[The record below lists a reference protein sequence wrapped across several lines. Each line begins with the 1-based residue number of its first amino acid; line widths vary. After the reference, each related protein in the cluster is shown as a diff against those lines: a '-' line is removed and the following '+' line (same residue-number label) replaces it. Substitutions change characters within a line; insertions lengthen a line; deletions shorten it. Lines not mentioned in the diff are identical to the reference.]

1 MWIRNKVREKIVEYN
16 WRKRNKHN
24 STYLSKKYNMNMD
37 LISVG
42 KGTYGEI
49 SVLSY
54 NDISKLSIGN
64 YCSIAPE
71 VMFILSAD
79 HYTDHISTFPF
90 KVKCMHAKREG
101 LSKGD
106 ISVGDDVWIG
116 YRAIILSNVNIGKGA
131 VIAAG
136 AVVTKDVPPY
146 AIVGGMPAKIIRYR
160 FPEKIRNQLLNLDLS
175 KISEN
180 VICRNIEQ
188 MYIKINESN
197 VNEIYNKLY
206 DSIKNEKKE
215 NIYENNA

>member
-1 MWIRNKVREKIVEYN
+1 M
-16 WRKRNKHN
+16 
-24 STYLSKKYNMNMD
+24 
-37 LISVG
+37 
-42 KGTYGEI
+42 
-49 SVLSY
+49 
-54 NDISKLSIGN
+54 
-64 YCSIAPE
+64 
-71 VMFILSAD
+71 
-79 HYTDHISTFPF
+79 
-90 KVKCMHAKREG
+90 
-101 LSKGD
+101 
-106 ISVGDDVWIG
+106 
-116 YRAIILSNVNIGKGA
+116 SNVNIGKGA

>member
-1 MWIRNKVREKIVEYN
+1 
-16 WRKRNKHN
+16 
-24 STYLSKKYNMNMD
+24 
-37 LISVG
+37 
-42 KGTYGEI
+42 
-49 SVLSY
+49 
-54 NDISKLSIGN
+54 
-64 YCSIAPE
+64 
-71 VMFILSAD
+71 
-79 HYTDHISTFPF
+79 
-90 KVKCMHAKREG
+90 MHAKSEG

-188 MYIKINESN
+188 MYIKINES
-197 VNEIYNKLY
+197 
-206 DSIKNEKKE
+206 KNEKKE

>member
-1 MWIRNKVREKIVEYN
+1 
-16 WRKRNKHN
+16 
-24 STYLSKKYNMNMD
+24 MD

-90 KVKCMHAKREG
+90 KGKCMHAKSEG

>member
-1 MWIRNKVREKIVEYN
+1 MGIRNKIHGKIVEYN

-79 HYTDHISTFPF
+79 HYTNHISTFPF
-90 KVKCMHAKREG
+90 KVKCMYAESEG

-106 ISVGDDVWIG
+106 ILIADDVWIG
-116 YRAIILSNVNIGKGA
+116 YRAIILSGVHIGQGA
-131 VIAAG
+131 VVAAG

-146 AIVGGMPAKIIRYR
+146 AIVGGIPAKIICYR
-160 FPEKIRNQLLNLDLS
+160 FSEKIREQLLNLDFS
-175 KISEN
+175 KIN
-180 VICRNIEQ
+180 RDVICRNIEE
-188 MYIKINESN
+188 MYVE
-197 VNEIYNKLY
+197 VNENNVKEICDRLY
-206 DSIKNEKKE
+206 DSIRK
-215 NIYENNA
+215 